1 MDYEENVDNF
11 AEEDSL
17 PEEIVEDSEESEE
30 DLDAYLNEDE
40 DSDQAAEEE
49 EKTQEPEA
57 REEPGYVKTRITKAV
72 NKAVAETEARFAA
85 QIEAIEAKY
94 APLQERLMEMDA
106 QELVRSRK
114 VADIETAR
122 ELVRLRQG
130 VPAQQEQT
138 VEQPRNDQGQFVS
151 QNQAIEMARTEER
164 IEMLK
169 AQAAYI
175 KDKSGVD
182 VIAEWNN
189 NPEVKKAVMDGEM
202 DFYQVAEQMQKRQKK
217 RPPSPTRSPNGANGI
232 GPQSIANMSDAQ
244 FRKMDKKLDEG
255 VRFTIKR

>member
-1 MDYEENVDNF
+1 MDYEENMDNF
-11 AEEDSL
+11 TEEDSL

-49 EKTQEPEA
+49 EQTQEPEA
-57 REEPGYVKTRITKAV
+57 REEPGYVKTRISKAV

-85 QIEAIEAKY
+85 QIEALEAKY

-130 VPAQQEQT
+130 VQPQQEQ
-138 VEQPRNDQGQFVS
+138 VNEQPRNEQGQFVS
-151 QNQAIEMARTEER
+151 QNQAIEMAKTSER

-169 AQAAYI
+169 AQAEYI
-175 KDKSGVD
+175 KKKSGLD
-182 VIAEWNN
+182 VVAEWNN
-189 NPEVKKAVMDGEM
+189 NPEIKKAVIEGEM
-202 DFYQVAEQMQKRQKK
+202 DFYQVADQMQKQQKK

-232 GPQSIANMSDAQ
+232 GPHSIANMTDAQ
-244 FRKMDKKLDEG
+244 FRKMDQRLDEG